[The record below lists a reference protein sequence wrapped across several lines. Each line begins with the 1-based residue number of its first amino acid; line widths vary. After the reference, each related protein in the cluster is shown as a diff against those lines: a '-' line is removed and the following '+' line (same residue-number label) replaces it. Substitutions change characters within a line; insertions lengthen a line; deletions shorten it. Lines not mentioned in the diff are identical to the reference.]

1 AKASGPPCGPPPLPP
16 PAPPARHARH
26 AFVKQVLKARC
37 SEAAPRRPRSSG
49 YEIAREVPGEVGSAR
64 SLGADD
70 VRVPEVP
77 SRPGDNGV
85 AVVPSE
91 AATPAWVMAPRQ
103 TLTPRARAAF
113 SETAAAGPLSASSS
127 TYGSVA
133 FVSAKVEVRGTR
145 AGRLATP

>member
-1 AKASGPPCGPPPLPP
+1 MKATTRGGRFWRRRRGGARDHAVSGPVSLAGGCGHDPPGWSPAATGHAVGHRVVATPLPL

-70 VRVPEVP
+70 VRVPEV
-77 SRPGDNGV
+77 
-85 AVVPSE
+85 
-91 AATPAWVMAPRQ
+91 
-103 TLTPRARAAF
+103 
-113 SETAAAGPLSASSS
+113 
-127 TYGSVA
+127 
-133 FVSAKVEVRGTR
+133 
-145 AGRLATP
+145 